1 MKTFAISVT
10 LDSRVTVTD
19 EFVAALRNASVPHP
33 EDLTFRLDPFLAA
46 MNEQHTDDDEFVKAV
61 LANGIRKM
69 TRLGLVDNLHN
80 SGVVATVAP
89 ATVEYVDVPDVELSQ
104 EQRSKAAAA
113 EADAEA
119 GLSTLLADLPGPS
132 AEVLAEVTTYE
143 TVGKD
148 TANAL
153 AEKLVEI
160 ATNPVEQAG
169 VDLLSLTANI

>member
-19 EFVAALRNASVPHP
+19 DFVKALRNASVPHP

-46 MNEQHTDDDEFVKAV
+46 MNEQHPEDDDFVKAV

-89 ATVEYVDVPDVELSQ
+89 ATVDFVEVPDVELSQ
-104 EQRSKAAAA
+104 EERAKETAKL
-113 EADAEA
+113 EEAEA
-119 GLSTLLADLPGPS
+119 GLTNLLADLPGPS
-132 AEVLAEVTTYE
+132 AEVLAEAAAGPVAVDGATLL
-143 TVGKD
+143 G
-148 TANAL
+148 
-153 AEKLVEI
+153 I
-160 ATNPVEQAG
+160 AQA
-169 VDLLSLTANI
+169 